1 MTSLDTV
8 DRVESGRTTSGF
20 GQVVA
25 GLVLFA
31 LGTLWLLDLIGVLA
45 VEAEVVIPSL
55 LVAVG
60 VALVLGARSGPH
72 GWLITVG
79 VLLTVATLFSAVA
92 PTEALRGGIGER
104 MHDVASVGDLESQYD
119 LGIGEFTLD
128 LRDLSLETGRAVVVA
143 VGAGG
148 LTVLVPEDLEVRIDA
163 TVSAG
168 EIDLFDERADGL
180 SVERSYESPGYDV
193 EGGLLLDLSVGAGRI
208 EVAR

>member
-1 MTSLDTV
+1 
-8 DRVESGRTTSGF
+8 
-20 GQVVA
+20 
-25 GLVLFA
+25 LFA

-128 LRDLSLETGRAVVVA
+128 LRDLSLETGRTVVVA